1 MSIRIRILFV
11 LAAAWQLLATP
22 PAWAGAQPAELCEA
36 AKLKAA
42 STFSQCRLKSDSVY
56 AKTGDVTKREAL
68 YTKCD
73 ESLVKSYG
81 AAESKYG
88 AECPTLGDVTD
99 VRDYLKQCSNDVGAA
114 TQPGGTVPDYV
125 VDLAACN
132 TSLSSMQA
140 QLTTCTGDK
149 TTCQG
154 RLATAQSGTATTVQ
168 VLTGRTFTS
177 SAGIGSTGTM
187 PNNGAVTL
195 TPGVASQAITAGYHN
210 GSGTVA
216 GDADLVA
223 GNIRSGVNLFGVA
236 GAASEATGAATA
248 SQVLTGVTFSNT
260 SGASTGTMPN
270 NGTVTLTPGLASQAI
285 AAGYHTG
292 SGTVAGDTD
301 LAAGNIKSG
310 VNLFGVTGTVTA
322 ASGAATASQ
331 VLTGVT
337 FSNTSG
343 SGTGTMPNN
352 GAVTLTPGTASQAIA
367 AGYHNGS
374 GAVAGDASLVAGNI
388 RSGASIFGV
397 SGSVALATGAA
408 TASQVLT
415 GVTFSNTSGS
425 GTGTMPNNGAVTIP
439 PGTSAQAIASGY
451 HNGSG
456 TVAGDANLTAGN
468 IVAGRSIFGVSGSAA
483 PLLKT
488 GQTTSY
494 GTGSDGA
501 VQAGVAAK
509 SFTDN
514 GNGTVTDNRTGLVWA
529 KKSDDGSIHDKDN
542 NYTWGQNASPYSMN
556 GTMVTTY
563 LATLNTPPC
572 FAGACDWRMPNIT
585 ELLSLVNYETFN
597 PATFDAFNTGC
608 AAGCTVLT
616 CSCTVRDSGS
626 SYYWSSSTYRGDPV
640 SAWGVYFNDGNG
652 FSGTKT
658 GGLYVRAVRGGS

>member
-11 LAAAWQLLATP
+11 LAAAWQLRATP

-187 PNNGAVTL
+187 PNNGAVT
-195 TPGVASQAITAGYHN
+195 
-210 GSGTVA
+210 
-216 GDADLVA
+216 
-223 GNIRSGVNLFGVA
+223 
-236 GAASEATGAATA
+236 
-248 SQVLTGVTFSNT
+248 
-260 SGASTGTMPN
+260 
-270 NGTVTLTPGLASQAI
+270 
-285 AAGYHTG
+285 
-292 SGTVAGDTD
+292 
-301 LAAGNIKSG
+301 
-310 VNLFGVTGTVTA
+310 
-322 ASGAATASQ
+322 
-331 VLTGVT
+331 
-337 FSNTSG
+337 
-343 SGTGTMPNN
+343 
-352 GAVTLTPGTASQAIA
+352 
-367 AGYHNGS
+367 
-374 GAVAGDASLVAGNI
+374 
-388 RSGASIFGV
+388 
-397 SGSVALATGAA
+397 
-408 TASQVLT
+408 
-415 GVTFSNTSGS
+415 
-425 GTGTMPNNGAVTIP
+425 IP

-494 GTGSDGA
+494 GAGSDGA
-501 VQAGVAAK
+501 VQAGTAAK

-542 NYTWGQNASPYSMN
+542 TYTWGQSVSPYSMN

-585 ELLSLVNYETFN
+585 ELLSLVNYETFS
-597 PATFDAFNTGC
+597 PATFSAFNTGC
-608 AAGCTVLT
+608 TAGCTVT
-616 CSCTVRDSGS
+616 SCSCTVSGG
-626 SYYWSSSTYRGDPV
+626 YWSSSTYRDFPGG
-640 SAWGVYFNDGNG
+640 AWYVYFGGGDGYYD
-652 FSGTKT
+652 FKTSG
-658 GGLYVRAVRGGS
+658 GYVRAVRGGS